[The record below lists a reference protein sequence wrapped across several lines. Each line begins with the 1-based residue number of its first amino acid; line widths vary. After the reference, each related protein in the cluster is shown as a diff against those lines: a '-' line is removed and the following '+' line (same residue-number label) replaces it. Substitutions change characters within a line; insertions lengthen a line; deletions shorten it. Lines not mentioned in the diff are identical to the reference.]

1 MIDVTTVKVLSK
13 KFEIDSFTILREC
26 LQVHLLDKLFK
37 ESTLKN
43 TYFKGGTCLRL
54 VFGSS
59 RFSEDLDFTTFEP
72 KDKVERII
80 KKAVKDLSF
89 ELPDISA
96 KDLKTLQGF
105 SYKIYL
111 PTEISEQP
119 LTVRLD
125 FSKRESVIEPMVSPI
140 ETSFPVLTTVVVDHL
155 SQEEILAEKVRAI
168 TKREKGRDLFDL
180 WFLLSK
186 GVTLDEEFIG
196 KKLEFYKENFNL
208 KKLIKKIEE
217 WEEKDIDNDLRRFLP
232 VSERRIIPELKRLVL
247 SKLQGAHGT
256 KI

>member
-1 MIDVTTVKVLSK
+1 MIDEITLKGLSK
-13 KFEIDSFTILREC
+13 KFEIDSFTVLREY
-26 LQVHLLDKLFK
+26 LQVKFLDKLYK

-59 RFSEDLDFTTFEP
+59 RFSEDMDFTTFES
-72 KDKVERII
+72 KDKIKGILERV
-80 KKAVKDLSF
+80 VKNLSF
-89 ELPDISA
+89 EFPDISV

-105 SYKIYL
+105 SFKIYL

-125 FSKRESVIEPMVSPI
+125 F
-140 ETSFPVLTTVVVDHL
+140 
-155 SQEEILAEKVRAI
+155 

-186 GVTLDEEFIG
+186 GGALDKEFIG
-196 KKLEFYKENFNL
+196 KKLEFYKEDFNL
-208 KKLIKKIEE
+208 KKLIRKIKG
-217 WEEKDIDNDLRRFLP
+217 WEDKDIDYDLRRFLP
-232 VSERRIIPELKRLVL
+232 VSERKIIPELKRLIL
-247 SKLQGAHGT
+247 SK
-256 KI
+256 

>member
-1 MIDVTTVKVLSK
+1 MIDEITLKGLSK
-13 KFEIDSFTILREC
+13 KFEIDSFTVLREY
-26 LQVHLLDKLFK
+26 LQVKFLDKLYK

-59 RFSEDLDFTTFEP
+59 RFSEDMDFTTFES
-72 KDKVERII
+72 KDKIKGILERV
-80 KKAVKDLSF
+80 VKNLSF
-89 ELPDISA
+89 EFPDISV

-105 SYKIYL
+105 SFKIYL

-140 ETSFPVLTTVVVDHL
+140 ETSLPILTTVVVDHL
-155 SQEEILAEKVRAI
+155 SEREILAEKVRAI

-186 GVTLDEEFIG
+186 GVALDKEFIG
-196 KKLEFYKENFNL
+196 KKLEFYKEDFNL
-208 KKLIKKIEE
+208 KKLIRKIKE

-232 VSERRIIPELKRLVL
+232 VSERKIIPELKRLVL
-247 SKLQGAHGT
+247 SKLLE
-256 KI
+256 